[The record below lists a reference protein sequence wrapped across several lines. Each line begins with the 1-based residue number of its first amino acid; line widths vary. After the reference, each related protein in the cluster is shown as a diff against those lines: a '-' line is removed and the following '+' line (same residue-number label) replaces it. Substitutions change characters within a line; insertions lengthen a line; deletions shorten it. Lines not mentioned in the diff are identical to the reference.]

1 MMSRRLASSMNLRR
15 RFSLL
20 TIAGAALLCPV
31 VIAQIST
38 TPQTTQST
46 DKNPPD
52 VKTMAFDVVSIR
64 PSKPDAARSMQWGLP
79 DTYRA
84 IDTSLGAT
92 ILVAYF
98 PTRTLFSSSFR
109 DRIVGAPPWVMND
122 PYDIVAKVAPGD
134 VEAWQKQGSEK
145 EVLHAMLQTALAERC
160 KLVVHHTMVD
170 SPAYALVV
178 GKHGA
183 KLKETPPGESPPPNG
198 VPLSEGGM
206 IVPFRRDEAPKI
218 TFFAASMAS
227 FAAELSM
234 LGANRVVLDR
244 TGLSGKYDFAITKL
258 DTPGE
263 FESDPTLPSPW
274 DLEEVGLKLVPITAP
289 METIVIDHIE
299 QPSEN

>member
-1 MMSRRLASSMNLRR
+1 MMTRHLARNLNVRR

-20 TIAGAALLCPV
+20 TIAGAALLCPAL
-31 VIAQIST
+31 IAQVST
-38 TPQTTQST
+38 VSQTTQAT

-84 IDTSLGAT
+84 INTPLVAT

-98 PTRTLFSSSFR
+98 PTRMLFGSSSR

-122 PYDIVAKVAPGD
+122 HYDIVAKVAPGD

-145 EVLHAMLQTALAERC
+145 EVLHAMLQAALAERC

-178 GKHGA
+178 GKHGT
-183 KLKETPPGESPPPNG
+183 KLKETPPGESLPPNG

-206 IVPFRRDEAPKI
+206 IIPFRRGEAPKI

-227 FAAELSM
+227 FAAELSV
-234 LGANRVVLDR
+234 LGANRTVLDR
-244 TGLSGKYDFAITKL
+244 TGLTGKYDFAITKL
-258 DTPGE
+258 DTAGE
-263 FESDPTLPSPW
+263 SESDPTLPSPW

-299 QPSEN
+299 KPSEN